1 MTQIDIQDRFLIIG
15 AFRYALG
22 RSTYVT
28 LETAQWLIK
37 HWSKIDK
44 NTQELIRKETA
55 DAIKNDRAGM
65 ECDKDAWKLL
75 LYAIGGDTKKE

>member
-1 MTQIDIQDRFLIIG
+1 MTKIDTQDRFLIIG

-37 HWSKIDK
+37 HWGEIDK
-44 NTQELIRKETA
+44 NTQELVIRETMQA
-55 DAIKNDRAGM
+55 LEEDRAGM
-65 ECDKDAWKLL
+65 DCDKTAWKMLL
-75 LYAIGGDTKKE
+75 DYVWEAAK

>member
-1 MTQIDIQDRFLIIG
+1 MTKIDTQDRFLIIG

-37 HWSKIDK
+37 HWEQIDE
-44 NTQELIRKETA
+44 NTQVLIRKEIDWA
-55 DAIKNDRAGM
+55 LEEDRAGM
-65 ECDKDAWKLL
+65 DCDKRAWEMLL
-75 LYAIGGDTKKE
+75 SHIKESAND